1 MKDIFLF
8 IVILSIYKSYDWT
21 FHGMVIEIIFNNKI
35 QIFFF
40 SNQFIFLWGKM
51 CVCTSF
57 KELLSLNFN
66 IVTRKKIWIRYQI
79 SKMMFCVMFQ
89 WSKLNRMQ
97 ITILSQQVRWLGGK
111 RVDYHPWGSRI
122 YSHRWHGL
130 WLMVG
135 CWLNIPYLLSLLR
148 LSAY

>member
-1 MKDIFLF
+1 LCSIISNHYKEFYPFQLVHLWLLAKMT
-8 IVILSIYKSYDWT
+8 ILSTI
-21 FHGMVIEIIFNNKI
+21 G
-35 QIFFF
+35 
-40 SNQFIFLWGKM
+40 LM